1 MIKKWKVNPEL
12 TKSFTY
18 LLPVFDIELRLKF
31 LGNLS
36 GSYLYNNA
44 EELMFS
50 ILYKFSGKEGFT
62 KWEDVLTSHS
72 LFAGHEDYGE
82 HVLYKFNT
90 TDELNEAVKLFEE
103 GKYSEYSLKHK
114 EAVVSFLRRSGVS
127 NYETVE
133 KVLRKD
139 EELREQMEA
148 DLNCIIPKGNEL
160 SSPPNLGEEVFSNYV
175 DEIIINNNDAFE
187 GVTIKTK
194 INDKIK

>member
-82 HVLYKFNT
+82 YVLYKFNT
-90 TDELNEAVKLFEE
+90 TDELNGAVKLFEE

-133 KVLRKD
+133 KVLRRD
-139 EELREQMEA
+139 EELRKQMEA
-148 DLNCIIPKGNEL
+148 DLSCTIPKGNEL
-160 SSPPNLGEEVFSNYV
+160 SSPPSLGEEVFSNYV
-175 DEIIINNNDAFE
+175 DEIIINNNDVFE
-187 GVTIKTK
+187 GITLKTK
-194 INDKIK
+194 IND